1 MQSCANDMTIRNV
14 LTIIWSF
21 FTELETDVSKAQ
33 YVFTE
38 CVLTVVC
45 LCMVVYLVN
54 LTLNNIV
61 TLKSVLW
68 VSQGH

>member
-68 VSQGH
+68 VTQGH